1 MIFPYADSLSRGVL
15 FPAIWA
21 LLAAFTVVD
30 VPMFLDP
37 ALMRWGV
44 AHLGFFPVLFSV
56 APWAN
61 SYTLF
66 TATLVHGGIVHLL
79 GNALFLWAF
88 GRSLERLFGATILL
102 PGFFLLGVSG
112 LLVHWALFP
121 NATSPV
127 IGASG
132 AIAVLMGAYLA
143 LFPSAKM
150 RIIVYLGIAY
160 KRFTLP
166 AWTFLLY
173 WGGLQLISLALGESA
188 TDGVAYA
195 VHVGGFMV
203 GAIGAIMW
211 KVSYPFA
218 EERLL
223 EFIRDSLSPT
233 AL

>member
-1 MIFPYADSLSRGVL
+1 MLLPYADSLSRGVL
-15 FPAIWA
+15 FPAIWV
-21 LLAAFTVVD
+21 LLATLAILD

-37 ALMRWGV
+37 TLLLWGV
-44 AHLGFFPVLFSV
+44 THLGFFPVLFSV
-56 APWAN
+56 YPWAN
-61 SYTLF
+61 SYTLI

-88 GRSLERLFGATILL
+88 GRSLERLFGAPVFLS
-102 PGFFLLGVSG
+102 GFFVLGVSG

-121 NATSPV
+121 NSTSPV

-143 LFPSAKM
+143 LFPSSKM
-150 RIIVYLGIAY
+150 RMIAFLGVY
-160 KRFTLP
+160 KRFSLP

-173 WGGLQLISLALGESA
+173 WSGLQIISLALGEGA

-195 VHVGGFMV
+195 VHVGGFAV
-203 GAIGAIMW
+203 GAMAAIIW

-218 EERLL
+218 EEKLSA
-223 EFIRDSLSPT
+223 FIRDGHAS
-233 AL
+233 A